1 VVDGTGGAALPG
13 RRGHVD
19 RVVNGHDLNGVD
31 ELLAANFVE
40 HHAAPGFAANKAG
53 QREMFAALFTSFP
66 DMRYDI
72 EELIAEGDK
81 VVLRGKGHGTHK
93 GAFMGMPATNKT
105 VNIDEIHIVSV
116 ENGKITAHWAVFDR
130 LKMLQQLGVIP
141 TQGH

>member
-1 VVDGTGGAALPG
+1 
-13 RRGHVD
+13 
-19 RVVNGHDLNGVD
+19 
-31 ELLAANFVE
+31 
-40 HHAAPGFAANKAG
+40 
-53 QREMFAALFTSFP
+53 MFAAFFTGFP
-66 DMRYDI
+66 DMRYNI

-93 GAFMGMPATNKT
+93 GAFMSMPTTNKT

-116 ENGKITAHWAVFDR
+116 ENRKITAHWAVFDQ